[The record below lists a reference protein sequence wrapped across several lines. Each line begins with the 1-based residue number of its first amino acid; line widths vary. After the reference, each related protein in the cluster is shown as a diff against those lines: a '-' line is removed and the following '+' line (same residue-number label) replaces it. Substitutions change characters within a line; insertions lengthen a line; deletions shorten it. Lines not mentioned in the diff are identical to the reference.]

1 MGNVFTGGCNKL
13 ELVLLHGAVPRAL
26 GTQEATVRHA
36 LHSLAGAVLREVGSL
51 EAPVPWDLGSLE
63 AAVLQALCSLQ
74 AA

>member
-36 LHSLAGAVLREVGSL
+36 LHSLAGAVLQELCLL
-51 EAPVPWDLGSLE
+51 EAPVPWDLASLA
-63 AAVLQALCSLQ
+63 AAVLQAVCSLH

>member
-36 LHSLAGAVLREVGSL
+36 LHSLAGAVL
-51 EAPVPWDLGSLE
+51 
-63 AAVLQALCSLQ
+63 
-74 AA
+74 

>member
-36 LHSLAGAVLREVGSL
+36 LHSLAGAVLQELCLR
-51 EAPVPWDLGSLE
+51 EAPVPWDLGSQE